1 MHKSIQTRSV
11 IARAAFAATL
21 MAAAVG
27 YPAALAQSPAAS
39 NASNALLGRW
49 DLVVQR
55 GQQASPS
62 WLEVERSG
70 TATLVGQFVGTG
82 GSARPI
88 AKIQFSDGTFRFA
101 IPPQWDSNPN
111 DISFEGRLEGD
122 RIAGTMTMGDG
133 EKVTWSGTRAPAL
146 RRAAPPAWGDSITL
160 IKSDALDGW
169 RPIGGRDSQWSV
181 AGGVLKNA
189 NRGANLVTDQK
200 FDDFKLH
207 LEFRVPKG
215 ENSGVY
221 LRGRYE
227 LQIDDAAGLDPS
239 SHHLGGLYGFIA
251 PSENVAK
258 AAGEWQSMDVTL
270 AGRMLTLTLNGT
282 AVICNREIPGIT
294 GGALDSAEA
303 EPGPLLLQGDH
314 GPVEFRNMVITPAKR
329 AR

>member
-1 MHKSIQTRSV
+1 MNTWTRRGIW
-11 IARAAFAATL
+11 IARAASCAVS
-21 MAAAVG
+21 MVVMVAAAG
-27 YPAALAQSPAAS
+27 YSGYSGALAQSP
-39 NASNALLGRW
+39 NASDALLGRW

-55 GQQASPS
+55 GEQTSPS

-70 TATLVGQFVGTG
+70 TTTLVGQFVGSG

-88 AKIQFSDGTFRFA
+88 AKIQFSGGTFKFA

-122 RIAGTMTMGDG
+122 RITGSMTMGDG
-133 EKVTWSGTRAPAL
+133 EKVTWSGTRAPKL
-146 RRAAPPAWGDSITL
+146 RRAAAPAWGDPITL
-160 IKSDALDGW
+160 INGNALDGW
-169 RPIGGRDSQWSV
+169 RPLGRRDSQWNV

-189 NRGANLVTDQK
+189 NRGANLVTDRK

-221 LRGRYE
+221 LRGRY
-227 LQIDDAAGLDPS
+227 D
-239 SHHLGGLYGFIA
+239 LGGLYGFIA

-270 AGRMLTLTLNGT
+270 VGRMLTVTLNGT

-314 GPVEFRNMVITPAKR
+314 GPVEFRNITITPAKQ

>member
-1 MHKSIQTRSV
+1 M
-11 IARAAFAATL
+11 IARIALGTAL
-21 MAAAVG
+21 MLAAADYQG
-27 YPAALAQSPAAS
+27 TPAQSRAAS
-39 NASNALLGRW
+39 DALLGRW

-55 GQQASPS
+55 GTQTSPS

-70 TATLVGQFVGTG
+70 NATLVGQFVGSG

-88 AKIQFSDGTFRFA
+88 AKIELKDGTFRFA

-111 DISFEGRLEGD
+111 DITFEGRLEGE
-122 RIAGTMTMGDG
+122 RLTGSMTMGDG
-133 EKVTWSGTRAPAL
+133 QKLTWSGTRAPSL
-146 RRAAPPAWGDSITL
+146 RRAGKPAWGAPVPLFTG
-160 IKSDALDGW
+160 KSLDGW
-169 RPIGGRDSQWSV
+169 QPVGRRDSQWSAV
-181 AGGVLKNA
+181 GGIMQNA
-189 NRGANLVTDQK
+189 KSGANLVTAQK

-227 LQIDDAAGLDPS
+227 LQIDDAAGLEPS

-270 AGRMLTLTLNGT
+270 VGRMLTLDLNGT
-282 AVICNREIPGIT
+282 TVICNREIPGIT
-294 GGALDSAEA
+294 GGAIDSAEA
-303 EPGPLLLQGDH
+303 DPGPLLLQGDH
-314 GPVEFRNMVITPAKR
+314 GPVDYRNIVITPAKS

>member
-1 MHKSIQTRSV
+1 M
-11 IARAAFAATL
+11 IARVAFGATL
-21 MAAAVG
+21 ILAAADYSG
-27 YPAALAQSPAAS
+27 TLAQSRAAS
-39 NASNALLGRW
+39 DALLGRW

-55 GQQASPS
+55 GTQTSPS

-70 TATLVGQFVGTG
+70 TATLVGQFVGSG

-88 AKIQFSDGTFRFA
+88 AKIELADGTFRFA

-111 DISFEGRLEGD
+111 DITFEGRLDGD
-122 RIAGTMTMGDG
+122 RITGSMTMGDG
-133 EKVTWSGTRAPAL
+133 QKQTWSGTRAPAL
-146 RRAAPPAWGDSITL
+146 RRAGKPAWGTPVTL
-160 IKSDALDGW
+160 FNGKSLDGW
-169 RPIGGRDSQWSV
+169 QPVGRRDSAWSA
-181 AGGVLKNA
+181 AGGIMQNA
-189 NRGANLVTDQK
+189 KSGANLITGQK

-227 LQIDDAAGLDPS
+227 LQIDDAAGLEPS

-258 AAGEWQSMDVTL
+258 AAGEWQTMDVTL
-270 AGRMLTLTLNGT
+270 VGRMLTLDLNGT
-282 AVICNREIPGIT
+282 NVICNREIPGIT
-294 GGALDSAEA
+294 GGAIDSAEA

-314 GPVEFRNMVITPAKR
+314 GPVDYRNIVITPAKS

>member
-1 MHKSIQTRSV
+1 MARIASSV
-11 IARAAFAATL
+11 ALMLAA
-21 MAAAVG
+21 G
-27 YPAALAQSPAAS
+27 YSGALAQPP
-39 NASNALLGRW
+39 NASDALLGRW
-49 DLVVQR
+49 DLVVQGGER
-55 GQQASPS
+55 TSPS

-70 TATLVGQFVGTG
+70 TATLVGQFVGSG

-88 AKIQFSDGTFRFA
+88 AKITFSDGTFRFA

-111 DISFEGRLEGD
+111 DITFEGRLEGD
-122 RIAGTMTMGDG
+122 RLTGSMTMGDG
-133 EKVTWSGTRAPAL
+133 QKMTWSGTRAPSL
-146 RRAAPPAWGDSITL
+146 RRAGPAAWADPIKL
-160 IKSDALDGW
+160 INGNALDGW
-169 RPIGGRDSQWSV
+169 KPLGRRDSQWSV

-189 NRGANLVTDQK
+189 NRGANLVTDRK

-270 AGRMLTLTLNGT
+270 VGRMLTLTLNGT
-282 AVICNREIPGIT
+282 TVICNREIPGIT

-303 EPGPLLLQGDH
+303 DPGPLQLQGDH
-314 GPVEFRNMVITPAKR
+314 GPVEFRNIVITPAKQ

>member
-1 MHKSIQTRSV
+1 M
-11 IARAAFAATL
+11 IARVAFGATL
-21 MAAAVG
+21 ILAAADYSGTLV
-27 YPAALAQSPAAS
+27 QSRAAS
-39 NASNALLGRW
+39 DALLGRW

-55 GQQASPS
+55 GTQTSPS

-70 TATLVGQFVGTG
+70 TATLVGQFVGSG

-88 AKIQFSDGTFRFA
+88 AKIELADGTFRFA

-111 DISFEGRLEGD
+111 DITFEGRLDGD
-122 RIAGTMTMGDG
+122 RITGSMTMGDG
-133 EKVTWSGTRAPAL
+133 QKQTWSGTRAPAL
-146 RRAAPPAWGDSITL
+146 RRAGKPAWGTPVTL
-160 IKSDALDGW
+160 FNGKSLDGW
-169 RPIGGRDSQWSV
+169 QPVGRRDSAWSA
-181 AGGVLKNA
+181 AGGIMQNA
-189 NRGANLVTDQK
+189 KSGANLVTGQK

-227 LQIDDAAGLDPS
+227 LQIDDAAGLEPS

-258 AAGEWQSMDVTL
+258 AAGEWQTMDVTL
-270 AGRMLTLTLNGT
+270 VGRMLTLDLNGT
-282 AVICNREIPGIT
+282 NVICNREIPGIT
-294 GGALDSAEA
+294 GGAIDSAEA

-314 GPVEFRNMVITPAKR
+314 GPVDYRNIVITPAKS